1 MPPGVEPLLDYFLV
15 STVLFA
21 IGVYGLVTK
30 RNALRMLFAIEII
43 INAANLNFV
52 AFSRYLANPNVTGQ
66 TVALFSIALAASE
79 AAVGLAII
87 ILVFRVNREIDVLE
101 LRRLR
106 G

>member
-1 MPPGVEPLLDYFLV
+1 VSLGAEPLLDYFLV

-52 AFSRYLANPNVTGQ
+52 AFSRYLSTPNVTGQ
-66 TVALFSIALAASE
+66 TVALFSIALAAAE

>member
-1 MPPGVEPLLDYFLV
+1 MAHGFEPLLDYFIV
-15 STVLFA
+15 STILFA

-52 AFSRYLANPNVTGQ
+52 AFSRYLTNPNVTGQ
-66 TVALFSIALAASE
+66 TFALFSIALAAAE